1 MNRLLLLLCILALSG
16 IAWAADGKY
25 VNERYELQ
33 KIDDNTYL
41 FYSPR
46 DESGVVQSNC
56 LLVIGSDAAL
66 VVDTGQFPSLAK
78 QMVADIKKLTAKPV
92 QYIVTTHWHMDH
104 WWGNQ
109 EFAAAWPGV
118 TIIAHEFTRQM
129 AREGG
134 EKYLRDGAQ
143 LKVNADQAKQLREMV
158 AKGKT
163 SSGKDLTNEQ
173 RRYLNFSADTLDHIN
188 TDLEHT
194 VNVPPTIGY
203 EKELT
208 IDLGKREVKVMWL
221 GKANTAGDSV
231 VWLPDIK
238 LLATGDT
245 VVHPAPFAFGSYLRE
260 WPDTIQKMI
269 DLHAATIIPGHG
281 PIMHDNRYLELVR
294 DLTAATYSRVKALAD
309 QGLSFEEVQK
319 QIDLSDFK
327 AKFVPNND
335 PGLEREWRGGYL
347 PGAIDRAYQEATGKM
362 KGELED

>member
-1 MNRLLLLLCILALSG
+1 MNRVLLLLCILALTVP
-16 IAWAADGKY
+16 ALAADGKY
-25 VNERYELQ
+25 INEHYELQ

-41 FYSPR
+41 FYAPR

-56 LLVIGSDAAL
+56 LLVIGNDAAL

-78 QMVADIKKLTAKPV
+78 RMVADIKKITPKPV
-92 QYIVTTHWHMDH
+92 RYIVTTHWHLDH
-104 WWGNQ
+104 SWGNQ
-109 EFAAAWPGV
+109 EFVATWPGV
-118 TIIAHEFTRQM
+118 AIISHDFTRKM
-129 AREGG
+129 VREGG
-134 EKYLRDGAQ
+134 EKYLAGDRRQ
-143 LKVNADQAKQLREMV
+143 NLDQAKQLRDFV
-158 AKGKT
+158 AKGK
-163 SSGKDLTNEQ
+163 SMSGKDLTDYQ
-173 RRYLNFSADTLDHIN
+173 KRYLSFSAETLEHIQK
-188 TDLEHT
+188 DLEAT

-208 IDLGKREVKVMWL
+208 VDLGKREVKVMWL

-245 VVHPAPFAFGSYLRE
+245 AVHPAPFAFGSYLRE
-260 WPDTIQKMI
+260 WPETMQKMI
-269 DLHAATIIPGHG
+269 DMHAATIVPGHG
-281 PIMHDNRYLELVR
+281 PVMHDNSYLELVR

-309 QGLSFEEVQK
+309 KGLSFEEVQK
-319 QIDLSDFK
+319 QVDLSDFK